1 MRSTIPFSNL
11 LSSYTFILVS
21 QQRLQTRFY
30 LMLRTNSVAI
40 VMKGV
45 SKEDGKLYA
54 IELNREIAILRQLKH
69 VNIGGINDFM
79 REDDGESIS
88 EVSNTHPSSM

>member
-1 MRSTIPFSNL
+1 
-11 LSSYTFILVS
+11 
-21 QQRLQTRFY
+21 
-30 LMLRTNSVAI
+30 MLRTNSVAI

>member
-1 MRSTIPFSNL
+1 
-11 LSSYTFILVS
+11 
-21 QQRLQTRFY
+21 
-30 LMLRTNSVAI
+30 MLRTNSVAI

-69 VNIGGINDFM
+69 VNIGGINDLCARTM
-79 REDDGESIS
+79 E
-88 EVSNTHPSSM
+88 NL